1 MGINVKFTVAV
12 ITIIVIGFG
21 GSFYIFSS
29 GLMDGI
35 KIASFDKSKY
45 IEKIDECMESQF
57 IGNVGV
63 NSFATSL
70 AESMK
75 KQIEETD
82 SEDTAKEVLAR
93 LYSTTNCEP

>member
-45 IEKIDECMESQF
+45 IEKIDDCMNSQF
-57 IGNVGV
+57 IGNVGL
-63 NSFATSL
+63 NSFAISL
-70 AESMK
+70 GESMK
-75 KQIEETD
+75 KQIEETE
-82 SEDTAKEVLAR
+82 SEDTAKEILAR
-93 LYSTTNCEP
+93 LYTATTCEP